1 MSSNGR
7 ARVRNP
13 IFVPGNRRSML
24 EKAIGFTT
32 DAVVADLE
40 DSVPMAEK
48 PAARDL
54 VADMIPALAKSGQR
68 VVVRVNSLDTGLA
81 EDDIA
86 AVVQPDVFAISVGKI
101 TSPGDIAEYSG
112 LLDAAEAKAGL
123 PADQTLVIP
132 WIETASGVLHAYD
145 IAQASERVTAI
156 TFGAEDYTRDVGIRR
171 TTSGE
176 EVLFPRSLV
185 ALAAHAAGVTPLDTP
200 YVNFRDST
208 GLESDIAE
216 AARLGYKGKFAIH
229 PAQLEPIRRLFGP
242 QPDEIE
248 YARRVITAWDAASA
262 DGRGSLDLDGA
273 MVDVPVV
280 ERARNTLAEATEL
293 GLA

>member
-24 EKAIGFTT
+24 EKATGFAT

-68 VVVRVNSLDTGLA
+68 VIVRVNSLDTGLT
-81 EDDIA
+81 EDDFA

-101 TSPGDIAEYSG
+101 TSPGDIKEYSR
-112 LLDAAEAKAGL
+112 LLDASEVKAGL
-123 PADQTLVIP
+123 PTGHILLVL
-132 WIETASGVLHAYD
+132 WIETAAGVLHAYD
-145 IAQASERVTAI
+145 IARASDRVVAI

-171 TTSGE
+171 TASGE
-176 EVLFPRSLV
+176 EVQFPRSLV

-248 YARRVITAWDAASA
+248 YARRVMAAWDAASA

-280 ERARNTLAEATEL
+280 ERARNTLAEAAEL

>member
-1 MSSNGR
+1 MNTSKR
-7 ARVRNP
+7 ARIRNP

-24 EKAIGFTT
+24 EKASGFAT

-48 PAARDL
+48 QAARVL
-54 VADMIPALAKSGQR
+54 VADMIPALAKYGQR
-68 VVVRVNSLDTGLA
+68 IVVRVNSLDTGLA

-101 TSPGDIAEYSG
+101 TSPRDISEYSG

-123 PADQTLVIP
+123 PAGQTLLIP
-132 WIETASGVLHAYD
+132 WIETAAGVLHAYD
-145 IAQASERVTAI
+145 IAQASDRVVAI

-171 TTSGE
+171 TASGE
-176 EVLFPRSLV
+176 EVQFPRSLV

-248 YARRVITAWDAASA
+248 YARRVMAAWDAASA

-280 ERARNTLAEATEL
+280 ERARNTLAEAAEL

>member
-1 MSSNGR
+1 MKTSKR
-7 ARVRNP
+7 ERVRNP

-24 EKAIGFTT
+24 EKATGFKT

-54 VADMIPALAKSGQR
+54 VADMIPSLARSGQR
-68 VVVRVNSLDTGLA
+68 TIVRVNSLDTGLA

-86 AVVQPDVFAISVGKI
+86 AVVHPDVFAVSVGKI
-101 TSPGDIAEYSG
+101 TSPGDITEYG
-112 LLDAAEAKAGL
+112 RLLDAAEAKAGMS
-123 PADQTLVIP
+123 AGHTLLIP
-132 WIETASGVLHAYD
+132 WIETAAAVLHAYS
-145 IAQASERVTAI
+145 IACASERVAAI
-156 TFGAEDYTRDVGIRR
+156 TFGAEDYTRDVGVTR
-171 TTSGE
+171 TASGA
-176 EVLFPRSLV
+176 EVQFPRSLV

-200 YVNFRDST
+200 YVNFRDPK

-248 YARRVITAWDAASA
+248 YAQRVLAAWDAASA

-280 ERARNTLAEATEL
+280 ERARNTLAEAAEL

>member
-1 MSSNGR
+1 
-7 ARVRNP
+7 
-13 IFVPGNRRSML
+13 ML
-24 EKAIGFTT
+24 EKATGFAT

-54 VADMIPALAKSGQR
+54 VAEMIPALAKSGQR
-68 VVVRVNSLDTGLA
+68 VIVRVNSLDTGLT

-86 AVVQPDVFAISVGKI
+86 AVAQPDVFAISVGKI

-112 LLDAAEAKAGL
+112 LLEAAEAKAGL
-123 PADQTLVIP
+123 PAGQTLLIP
-132 WIETASGVLHAYD
+132 WIETAAGVLHAYD
-145 IAQASERVTAI
+145 IARASARVVAI

-248 YARRVITAWDAASA
+248 YARRVMAAWDAASA

-280 ERARNTLAEATEL
+280 ERARNTLAEAAEL

>member
-1 MSSNGR
+1 MSSDGP
-7 ARVRNP
+7 ARIRNP

-24 EKAIGFTT
+24 EKATGFAT
-32 DAVVADLE
+32 DAIVADLE

-48 PAARDL
+48 AGARVL
-54 VADMIPALAKSGQR
+54 VADMIPALSKSGQR
-68 VVVRVNSLDTGLA
+68 VIVRVNSLETGLTA
-81 EDDIA
+81 DDIA
-86 AVVQPDVFAISVGKI
+86 AVVRPDVYAISVGKI
-101 TSPGDIAEYSG
+101 TSPADISEYG
-112 LLDAAEAKAGL
+112 RLLDGAEAITGL
-123 PADQTLVIP
+123 PAGRTLLIP
-132 WIETASGVLHAYD
+132 WIETAAGVLHAYD
-145 IAQASERVTAI
+145 IAQASDRVAAI

-171 TTSGE
+171 TASGE
-176 EVLFPRSLV
+176 EVRFPRSLV

-200 YVNFRDST
+200 YVNFRDPE
-208 GLESDIAE
+208 GLNSDIAE

-248 YARRVITAWDAASA
+248 YAGRVMAAWDAASA

-280 ERARNTLAEATEL
+280 ERARNTLAEAAEL

>member
-1 MSSNGR
+1 MNASKR

-24 EKAIGFTT
+24 EKATGFAT

-48 PAARDL
+48 PGARVL

-68 VVVRVNSLDTGLA
+68 VIVRVNSLDTGLTA
-81 EDDIA
+81 DDIA

-123 PADQTLVIP
+123 PAGQTLLIP
-132 WIETASGVLHAYD
+132 WIETAAGVLHAYD
-145 IAQASERVTAI
+145 IAQASDRVVAI

-171 TTSGE
+171 TASGE
-176 EVLFPRSLV
+176 EVQFPRSLV

-248 YARRVITAWDAASA
+248 YARRVMAAWDAASA

-280 ERARNTLAEATEL
+280 ERARNTLAEAAEL

>member
-1 MSSNGR
+1 MNTSKR
-7 ARVRNP
+7 ARIRNP

-24 EKAIGFTT
+24 EKATGFAT

-48 PAARDL
+48 PAARVL

-68 VVVRVNSLDTGLA
+68 VIVRVNSLDTGLT

-86 AVVQPDVFAISVGKI
+86 AVAQPDVFAISVGKI
-101 TSPGDIAEYSG
+101 TSPEDIKEYSR

-123 PADQTLVIP
+123 PAGQTLLIP
-132 WIETASGVLHAYD
+132 WIETAAGVLHAYD
-145 IAQASERVTAI
+145 IAQASDRVVAI

-171 TTSGE
+171 TASGE

-200 YVNFRDST
+200 YVNFRDPE

-248 YARRVITAWDAASA
+248 YAHRVMAAWDAASA

-280 ERARNTLAEATEL
+280 ERARNTLAEAAEL

>member
-1 MSSNGR
+1 MSSNGP
-7 ARVRNP
+7 ARIRNP

-24 EKAIGFTT
+24 EKAIGFAT

-48 PAARDL
+48 AGARVL
-54 VADMIPALAKSGQR
+54 VADMIPALSKSGQR
-68 VVVRVNSLDTGLA
+68 VIVRVNSLETGLTA
-81 EDDIA
+81 DDIA
-86 AVVQPDVFAISVGKI
+86 AVVRPDVYAISVGKI
-101 TSPGDIAEYSG
+101 TSPADISEYG
-112 LLDAAEAKAGL
+112 RLLDGAEAKAGL
-123 PADQTLVIP
+123 PAGQTLLIP
-132 WIETASGVLHAYD
+132 WIETAAAVLHAYD
-145 IAQASERVTAI
+145 IARASERVVAI

-176 EVLFPRSLV
+176 EVQFPRSLV

-248 YARRVITAWDAASA
+248 YAHRVMAAWDAASA

-280 ERARNTLAEATEL
+280 ERARNTLAEAAEL

>member
-1 MSSNGR
+1 MSSDGP
-7 ARVRNP
+7 AIIRNP

-24 EKAIGFTT
+24 EKATGFAT

-48 PAARDL
+48 PAARVL

-68 VVVRVNSLDTGLA
+68 VIVRINSLDTGLT

-86 AVVQPDVFAISVGKI
+86 AVAQPDVFAISVGKI
-101 TSPGDIAEYSG
+101 TSPEDIKEYSR

-123 PADQTLVIP
+123 PAGQTLLIP
-132 WIETASGVLHAYD
+132 WIETAAGVLHAYD
-145 IAQASERVTAI
+145 IAQASDRVVAI

-171 TTSGE
+171 TASGE

-200 YVNFRDST
+200 YVNFRDPE

-280 ERARNTLAEATEL
+280 ERARNTLAEAAEL

>member
-1 MSSNGR
+1 
-7 ARVRNP
+7 
-13 IFVPGNRRSML
+13 ML
-24 EKAIGFTT
+24 EKATGFAT

-68 VVVRVNSLDTGLA
+68 VIVRVNSLDTGLTV
-81 EDDIA
+81 DDIA
-86 AVVQPDVFAISVGKI
+86 AVVRPDVFAISVGKI
-101 TSPGDIAEYSG
+101 TSPGDITEYG
-112 LLDAAEAKAGL
+112 RLLNAAEAISGLCAG
-123 PADQTLVIP
+123 QTLLIP
-132 WIETASGVLHAYD
+132 WIETAAGVLHAYD
-145 IAQASERVTAI
+145 IAKASERVVAI

-171 TTSGE
+171 TASGE
-176 EVLFPRSLV
+176 EVQFPRSLV
-185 ALAAHAAGVTPLDTP
+185 ALAAHAASVTPLDTP
-200 YVNFRDST
+200 YVNFRDPQ

-248 YARRVITAWDAASA
+248 YARRVMAAWDAASA

-280 ERARNTLAEATEL
+280 ERARNTLAEAAEL